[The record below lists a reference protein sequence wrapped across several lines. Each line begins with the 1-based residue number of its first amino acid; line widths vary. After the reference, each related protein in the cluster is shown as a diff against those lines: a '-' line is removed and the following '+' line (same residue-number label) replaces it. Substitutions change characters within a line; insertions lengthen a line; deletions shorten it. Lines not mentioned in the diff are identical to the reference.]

1 MTMPC
6 KWNLWLPCLIS
17 FAVVAES
24 WLPTRPNPRPLS
36 WTRQTGPGFQ
46 GTLRASSGSSSN
58 NDSTGVAKDLF
69 LVSWEGC
76 LADTVQWRTEE
87 GIAVC
92 QKVWPDL
99 EVLLADDDDCQW
111 LYNKVRALHHVLVLD
126 PQYSPTVEYALLIR
140 MLLEEQELDQ
150 GRSNG
155 SRGKYGSKY
164 HPRAGDAF
172 SAADDEPSFNKRKQ
186 RPLTVGEIASNWQDS
201 LREAVLIRY
210 YHEEGQNPLDLLQLA
225 VNQREVAP
233 RALAWKYSKDIDVLR
248 DHCDSIIV
256 TVPHSSDLVTVRASL
271 DDVKHAVYESI
282 EDAMAVPRNTL
293 AVVCRSKQLVRETL
307 ETLPADSSV
316 SVLESSWSILQ
327 KNILVFGDC
336 VPRQTDRPQPCSVDG
351 RNLQLSLWRSV
362 HPDDQAA
369 ALMNA
374 WAYCREE
381 TEWPTALQP
390 VSTRRR

>member
-1 MTMPC
+1 MYTSLKLNARLFC
-6 KWNLWLPCLIS
+6 TFLVS
-17 FAVVAES
+17 ATVSEG
-24 WLPTRPNPRPLS
+24 WLPTKTPPLHFQG
-36 WTRQTGPGFQ
+36 TRQTKPSFRDSM
-46 GTLRASSGSSSN
+46 LRGSSSVD
-58 NDSTGVAKDLF
+58 NDSRGVEKNLC

-76 LADTVQWRTEE
+76 LADTVQWRTDE
-87 GIAVC
+87 GVAVC

-99 EVLLADDDDCQW
+99 EVLLSDDDDYQW
-111 LYNKVRALHHVLVLD
+111 LYNKVRDLQHVLALD
-126 PQYSPTVEYALLIR
+126 PQYSPTVEFALLIR

-186 RPLTVGEIASNWQDS
+186 RPLTVGEIAANWQDS

-210 YHEEGQNPLDLLQLA
+210 HHEEGRNPLDILQLA
-225 VNQREVAP
+225 VNQREATP
-233 RALAWKYSKDIDVLR
+233 TTLEWKNFKDFDVLR

-256 TVPHSSDLVTVRASL
+256 VAPHSSDLAAVRASL
-271 DDVKHAVYESI
+271 DGVSHAVCESI
-282 EDAMAVPRNTL
+282 KTALDLPAGTL
-293 AVVCRSKQLVRETL
+293 AVVCRSKQLVRKTL
-307 ETLPADSSV
+307 ETLPIDSSV
-316 SVLESSWSILQ
+316 SILESSWSVLQ
-327 KNILVFGDC
+327 NNILVFGDR
-336 VPRQTDRPQPCSVDG
+336 VPRQTDRPQPCAVDG

-374 WAYCREE
+374 WTHYQEE
-381 TEWPTALQP
+381 TEWPTTVLSVNSIRQ
-390 VSTRRR
+390 